1 MTWTFTNAIRH
12 GVVAVTVNAEDD
24 SIEDEEERRKQRKSW
39 TWGYPMFTGQTA
51 AKFKAAVRKEVRAH
65 IDHLN
70 ASVAETDISD
80 AYSDL

>member
-1 MTWTFTNAIRH
+1 MAWTFTNAVKH
-12 GVVAVTVNAEDD
+12 GVVAVTVNATDGTET
-24 SIEDEEERRKQRKSW
+24 KSW
-39 TWGYPMFTGQTA
+39 RYGYPMYDGQTA